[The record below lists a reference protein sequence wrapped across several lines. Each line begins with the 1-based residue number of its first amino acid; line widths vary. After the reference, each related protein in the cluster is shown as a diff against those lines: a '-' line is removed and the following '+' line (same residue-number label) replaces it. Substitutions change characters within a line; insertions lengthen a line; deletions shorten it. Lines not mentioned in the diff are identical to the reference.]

1 MINSITFDT
10 PIGTDYK
17 RNNRSTRQKSLRC
30 FPTCGVKGHV
40 TGGFCGRPLK
50 VVVELARE
58 TTSIDVKIEDY
69 RFIAEIRPVSQPGVS
84 KVKSIKEDDLQRQI
98 RSKYEKHEANGEIF
112 QADSA
117 NILSMSGKVAEVELT
132 FNSQHCSWDYSWKSN
147 RWSGPQEQHVVDII
161 VLRSTSGNDTKVV
174 SFASSSP
181 FVVSSSHK
189 KPVKTN
195 HIKED
200 DDEEGICLPASALT
214 TKGRRGRAAR
224 AEDRQAVTP
233 GLLSA
238 PLPGSTLVAKVISQ
252 EAPNLRGGYNPP
264 SKQLKVSADGMHL
277 SFSSCRTHDPRDEVE
292 RYFASGAIE
301 QESVNEGALA
311 LIQLCVSTTQP
322 AAPAGAGASAAP
334 AAADSSAAVQA
345 KKEKRALPTSSSS
358 SSLAAEAPAA
368 PAKRVKAEE
377 KDADQDVPQGYAY
390 PPPYGYPY
398 QGYPPQAFPQ
408 GYPPY
413 GGYPYPFP
421 YGMPPPGPEPQRS
434 AKDAKNAAAAY
445 PPFHPHMYPPH
456 MYSYPPPP
464 HMPGNGGGGASN
476 MAYPAMSMYPFP
488 SMPYPMHQPAPSSK
502 GGKSGAGKQ
511 NGGYPGQHDMLGYPH
526 PMHMGMGMGMGMPYP
541 MMPPFGGY
549 PGAYPMDPGAYPMG
563 KEAESSEGGDSEG
576 DGEGSAK
583 CTTPPLDFLPAVG
596 SAEKV
601 KFTTSR
607 MRDMAVPVAVPVTAP
622 LFPASQKSI
631 SFPKRPTHSVST
643 AGDPMETILEPHQR
657 GDTHSVHDLIQQ
669 RLRDR
674 EAERA
679 AAAAAAAATTSEQD
693 SSGATSDGNE
703 RNEVSGSST
712 P

>member
-58 TTSIDVKIEDY
+58 SSSVDVKIEDY

-84 KVKSIKEDDLQRQI
+84 RVKSIKEEDLQRQI

-161 VLRSTSGNDTKVV
+161 VLRNAVGNDTKVV

-200 DDEEGICLPASALT
+200 DDDEGICLPASALT
-214 TKGRRGRAAR
+214 AKGRRSRAAR
-224 AEDRQAVTP
+224 AEDRQAAAP
-233 GLLSA
+233 GLVAA
-238 PLPGSTLVAKVISQ
+238 PLPGSTLVAKVISH

-264 SKQLKVSADGMHL
+264 SKQLKMSADGMHL
-277 SFSSCRTHDPRDEVE
+277 SFSSCRTRDPRDDVE

-311 LIQLCVSTTQP
+311 LIQLCVSTAQP
-322 AAPAGAGASAAP
+322 SASAG
-334 AAADSSAAVQA
+334 AADSSVATQT
-345 KKEKRALPTSSSS
+345 KKEKRVLPGASASSAGTSS
-358 SSLAAEAPAA
+358 AA

-377 KDADQDVPQGYAY
+377 KDAEQDIPQGYGY

-408 GYPPY
+408 GFPPY
-413 GGYPYPFP
+413 GGYPFPFP
-421 YGMPPPGPEPQRS
+421 YGMPPPGPEPARS
-434 AKDAKNAAAAY
+434 GKDSKNAAPTY

-456 MYSYPPPP
+456 MFGYPPQ
-464 HMPGNGGGGASN
+464 HMPGNGGGGGGSN
-476 MAYPAMSMYPFP
+476 MTYPAMPMYHPFP
-488 SMPYPMHQPAPSSK
+488 PMPYAPMHQPAPSAKGSK
-502 GGKSGAGKQ
+502 NSAGKQ
-511 NGGYPGQHDMLGYPH
+511 SSSAGGYPAQHEMLGYAH
-526 PMHMGMGMGMGMPYP
+526 HMHMGMGMGMGMPYP
-541 MMPPFGGY
+541 PMPPYGAYPGGY
-549 PGAYPMDPGAYPMG
+549 PVG
-563 KEAESSEGGDSEG
+563 KEAESSSADSDGDGDG
-576 DGEGSAK
+576 DGEDSAK
-583 CTTPPLDFLPAVG
+583 CSTPPLDFLPTGG
-596 SAEKV
+596 SAEKI
-601 KFTTSR
+601 KFTSTKAREMAVSI
-607 MRDMAVPVAVPVTAP
+607 AVPVSTP

-631 SFPKRPTHSVST
+631 SFARRPTHSLSSV
-643 AGDPMETILEPHQR
+643 GDPMETILEPHQR
-657 GDTHSVHDLIQQ
+657 GDAHSVHDLLQQ

-679 AAAAAAAATTSEQD
+679 AAAAASTASELE
-693 SSGATSDGNE
+693 SPGTSDANE
-703 RNEVSGSST
+703 RNEVSGAST